1 VVNLRHCFAFDTF
14 DDATSLGARE
24 IENFTNS
31 GLGHTQYLLIA
42 NAKWFFPA
50 SLPADTQV
58 KNNKRN
64 RKEAGAWP

>member
-42 NAKWFFPA
+42 NAKWFLPPPHPIQPA
-50 SLPADTQV
+50 P
-58 KNNKRN
+58 K
-64 RKEAGAWP
+64 